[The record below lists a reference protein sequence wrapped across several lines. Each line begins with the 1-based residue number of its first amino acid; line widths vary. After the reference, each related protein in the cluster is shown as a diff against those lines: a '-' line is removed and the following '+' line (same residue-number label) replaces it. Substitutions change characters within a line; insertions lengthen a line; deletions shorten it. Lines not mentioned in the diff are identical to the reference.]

1 MVGILIVSHSKQL
14 ALGTKELAE
23 QMIQADIPLEAVGG
37 TNDGR
42 LGTSSDIIYSTLE
55 KMNTE
60 DGVIIFA
67 DMGSAV
73 MNLEVAFEFFPE
85 ETRDKFVIAN
95 APIVEGTISAA
106 LEASFGKS
114 LEEILQSISEED
126 FSLKVS

>member
-14 ALGTKELAE
+14 ALGAKELAE

-42 LGTSSDIIYSTLE
+42 VGTSSDLIYNALDNME
-55 KMNTE
+55 KE

-73 MNLEVAFEFFPE
+73 MNLELAFELFPE
-85 ETRDKFVIAN
+85 DISSKFVIAN
-95 APIVEGTISAA
+95 APIVEGAVSAA
-106 LEASFGKS
+106 LEASFDKS
-114 LEEILQSISEED
+114 LEEIMKVMEEED

>member
-14 ALGTKELAE
+14 AFGAKELAE

-42 LGTSSDIIYSTLE
+42 LGTSSDMIYSTLE
-55 KMNTE
+55 KMNKE
-60 DGVIIFA
+60 EGVIIFA

-85 ETRDKFVIAN
+85 EIRNKFVIAN
-95 APIVEGTISAA
+95 APIVEGSISAA

-114 LEEILQSISEED
+114 LEEILKSISEED